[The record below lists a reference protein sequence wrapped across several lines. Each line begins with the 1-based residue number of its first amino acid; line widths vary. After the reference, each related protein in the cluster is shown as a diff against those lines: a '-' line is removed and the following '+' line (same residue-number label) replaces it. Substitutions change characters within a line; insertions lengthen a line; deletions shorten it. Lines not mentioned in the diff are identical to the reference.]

1 MIMINIRKYQDKD
14 KEYLRDICIKTSK
27 LPVGTETER
36 KFLMLMYNDY
46 YTEVEGRNCFVAVD
60 ENDVPVGYILC
71 AEDFNSY
78 ARTFRKVYLP
88 EIKKL
93 GMKYYFMAVAEMA
106 GHKLFSKKYPAHLHI
121 DILDVCQGQGVG
133 TRLVNE
139 LKAHL
144 QSKKVPALM
153 LSCGGDNTMA
163 VKFYKKNNF
172 KVVKNLAG
180 SYIMGIDL

>member
-1 MIMINIRKYQDKD
+1 MINIRKYQDKD

-36 KFLMLMYNDY
+36 KFLTLMYNDY
-46 YTEVEGRNCFVAVD
+46 YTEIEGRNCFVAVN
-60 ENDVPVGYILC
+60 ENDIPVGYILC
-71 AEDFNSY
+71 AEDFNTY
-78 ARTFRKVYLP
+78 AKIFKKAYLP
-88 EIKKL
+88 QIRKL
-93 GMKYYFMAVAEMA
+93 GMKYYFMAVTEMV
-106 GHKLFSKKYPAHLHI
+106 GHKLFSKKFPAHLHI
-121 DILDVCQGQGVG
+121 DILDICQGQGVG
-133 TRLVNE
+133 TKLVNE

-144 QSKKVPALM
+144 KSKNISALM

-172 KVVKNLAG
+172 KVIKNLAG

>member
-1 MIMINIRKYQDKD
+1 MINIRKYQDKD
-14 KEYLRDICIKTSK
+14 KQALRDICIKTSR
-27 LPVGTETER
+27 LPVETETER
-36 KFLMLMYNDY
+36 RFLTLMYNDY
-46 YTEVEGRNCFVAVD
+46 YTEIEGRNCFVAVD
-60 ENDVPVGYILC
+60 DSDTPVGYILC
-71 AEDFNSY
+71 AENFDSY
-78 ARTFRKVYLP
+78 AKVFKKTYLP

-106 GHKLFSKKYPAHLHI
+106 GHRLYSKKYPAHLHI

-133 TRLVNE
+133 TRLMNE

-144 QSKKVPALM
+144 QSKRVPALM

-163 VKFYKKNNF
+163 VKFYKKNSF

>member
-1 MIMINIRKYQDKD
+1 MISIRKYEEKD
-14 KEYLRDICIKTSK
+14 KPYLREICVKTSK
-27 LPVGTETER
+27 LPVETSIQRE
-36 KFLMLMYNDY
+36 FLYLLYNDY

-60 ENDVPVGYILC
+60 ENDIPVGYILC
-71 AEDFNSY
+71 AENFNAY
-78 ARTFRKVYLP
+78 AKYFVKHYLP
-88 EIKKL
+88 RIKKL
-93 GMKYYFMAVAEMA
+93 GMSYYIMAVGEML
-106 GHKLFSKKYPAHLHI
+106 GHKLFSRKYPAHLHI

-133 TRLVNE
+133 TRLMNE

-144 QSKKVPALM
+144 KSKNVPALM

>member
-1 MIMINIRKYQDKD
+1 MINIRKYQDKD

-36 KFLMLMYNDY
+36 KFLTLMYNDY
-46 YTEVEGRNCFVAVD
+46 YTEIEGRNCFVAVD
-60 ENDVPVGYILC
+60 ESDIPVGYILC
-71 AEDFNSY
+71 AEDFNTY
-78 ARTFRKVYLP
+78 AKIFKKAYLP
-88 EIKKL
+88 QIRKL
-93 GMKYYFMAVAEMA
+93 GMKYYFMAVTEMV
-106 GHKLFSKKYPAHLHI
+106 GHKLFSKKFPAHLHI
-121 DILDVCQGQGVG
+121 DILDICQGQGVG
-133 TRLVNE
+133 TKLVNE

-144 QSKKVPALM
+144 KSKNIPALM

-172 KVVKNLAG
+172 EVIKNLAG

>member
-1 MIMINIRKYQDKD
+1 MINIRKYQEKD
-14 KEYLRDICIKTSK
+14 KELLRNICIKTSR
-27 LPVGTETER
+27 LPVETEDQR
-36 KFLMLMYNDY
+36 KFLTLMYNDY

-60 ENDVPVGYILC
+60 EDDVAVGYILC
-71 AEDFNSY
+71 AENF
-78 ARTFRKVYLP
+78 ARYSKIFRKFYLP

-93 GMKYYFMAVAEMA
+93 GMNYYFMSIGEMA
-106 GHKLFSKKYPAHLHI
+106 AHLLYSKKYPAHLHI

-133 TRLVNE
+133 TRLMNE
-139 LKAHL
+139 LKNHL
-144 QSKKVPALM
+144 KSKNVPALM

-163 VKFYKKNNF
+163 VKFYKKNSF